1 MSGLRRRCNNTK
13 GLLGLTVYGRQA
25 AWEDSP
31 TGWPQRLQGKQV
43 TRTDGRRP
51 TAQWSRL
58 EAGRS
63 DNLGVAYGDLPT
75 GDRGDNLRRAIICY
89 EAALRAYT
97 ERDFPQ
103 DWAMTQH
110 NLDAARAELE
120 SLTSK

>member
-1 MSGLRRRCNNTK
+1 M
-13 GLLGLTVYGRQA
+13 LGLTVYGRQA

-43 TRTDGRRP
+43 TRTDGRRH

-58 EAGRS
+58 EPGRS
-63 DNLGVAYGDLPT
+63 YNLGVAYMNLPT
-75 GDRGDNLRRAIICY
+75 RDRGENLKRAITCY
-89 EAALRAYT
+89 EAALRIYT

-103 DWAMTQH
+103 EWASTQN

-120 SLTSK
+120 SLTPK